1 MGTSWQETLS
11 SLIPFLILF
20 TISGTLHYTSQG
32 LKLEETK
39 DTGIYLASAMWAL
52 PLLVLAISQRSKCY
66 CQSNCSDEEPIIER

>member
-20 TISGTLHYTSQG
+20 TISGTLYFTSQG